1 MKGYLME
8 DLFEKVKN
16 CILEKKLIVSNDKV
30 IIGVSGGP
38 DSIFLLNVL
47 DRIKKLKII
56 DFDIEVAHINHMIR
70 EEASIDED
78 LVIKTSKEMGYE
90 CHVLKANI
98 PLKVKEQKISEEEC
112 GRNIRYEFFE
122 KLVKERGAN
131 KIAVAHNQ
139 TDNVE
144 TVIMNFL
151 RGTGINGLTG
161 MDYKYGNIIR
171 PMLDIKKQDII
182 EILNKNNISYVIDK
196 TNSENKYTRNRV
208 RNDLIKKIEDE
219 YNPNFLDTTKRM
231 IELNRQDEELLMDY
245 VEKEYEELDPKVQK
259 CAIVINTK
267 KFIEMQKA
275 MQARI
280 IRKILN
286 ELMGNIQGIEK
297 IHVDDIIR
305 LLKNNI
311 TNKKYVIG
319 NKFTVTILRKNIAEF
334 KLNM

>member
-1 MKGYLME
+1 ME

-16 CILEKKLIVSNDKV
+16 CIIEKKLIVSSDKV
-30 IIGVSGGP
+30 IVGVSGGP
-38 DSIFLLNVL
+38 DSVFLLKVL
-47 DRIKKLKII
+47 DRIKKQKII

-70 EEASIDED
+70 EEASTDEN
-78 LVIKTSKEMGYE
+78 LVVNISKEMGYK

-144 TVIMNFL
+144 TVIMNFI

-182 EILNKNNISYVIDK
+182 EFLNKNNISYVIDK

-219 YNPNFLDTTKRM
+219 YNPNFLNTTKRM
-231 IELNRQDEELLMDY
+231 IELNRQDEKLLMDY
-245 VEKEYEELDPKVQK
+245 VEKEYEKLDPKVQK
-259 CAIVINTK
+259 DTIVINTV
-267 KFIEMQKA
+267 KFIDMQKA
-275 MQARI
+275 LQARI

-297 IHVDDIIR
+297 IHVDDIMR
-305 LLKNNI
+305 LLNNNI

-319 NKFTVTILRKNIAEF
+319 NKFTVTILKKNIAEF